1 MPMRVALNTA
11 ETSVPCSSLGNRK
24 NILSEGPTSH
34 AKILTVLGHK
44 LQKLMKSPQARR
56 QRPGFHQRCH
66 QSQLQSNSVPPTHR
80 KRPPHAWAL
89 PAVLTI
95 HLVAGIN
102 YWMLSR
108 EIPSKDS
115 LLPSLMLLGPS
126 QHHGLFPFLVLWGR
140 PCALFRSR
148 GRPCLCRRLPLPS
161 ARGTSLDS
169 SGPSADAS
177 VLGA

>member
-1 MPMRVALNTA
+1 
-11 ETSVPCSSLGNRK
+11 
-24 NILSEGPTSH
+24 
-34 AKILTVLGHK
+34 
-44 LQKLMKSPQARR
+44 MKSPQARR

-108 EIPSKDS
+108 D
-115 LLPSLMLLGPS
+115 PSLMLLGPS

-177 VLGA
+177 VLGAWCLWRLPGRVPVFGQMNCDGCLGKLACSEQVYRLP